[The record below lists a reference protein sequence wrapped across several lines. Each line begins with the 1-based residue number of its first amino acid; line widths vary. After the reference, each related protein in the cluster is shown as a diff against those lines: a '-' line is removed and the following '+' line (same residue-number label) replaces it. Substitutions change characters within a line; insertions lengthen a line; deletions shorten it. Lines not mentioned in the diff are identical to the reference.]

1 MKSSQYNEL
10 IELYKDRYNGFV
22 TRHEG
27 DRGMSQG
34 SEVEVQYIR
43 ELRDMGYRCYLNA
56 EGVVHTDFYQKAVD
70 IAKEKDTYLFYCD
83 EDVLDE
89 ASRCEPFFKPDF
101 SPETLESFFYIGG
114 VILLKTGESSR
125 DFYNDTEPADW
136 PLLAKQI
143 LQQYEIAPER
153 FEASHIDEVL
163 FSAEEINTYCY
174 LKYHLTE
181 KGYIVDDPDNNR
193 NKISAIILS
202 KDNVEMLLKG
212 IDSLK
217 KYADLPM
224 EYIVVDNGSNENN
237 RSILEGELSDRD
249 VRYIYS
255 PMEFV
260 YSALCNIGA
269 KAAAGDVLLFLN
281 DDIEAFD
288 GTKAFP
294 SSLLKMAVRDKAGAV
309 GARLLYPLGEDG
321 ISRIQH
327 VGITMLSSGP
337 SHKLCTY
344 DDSIVYERGRNRGIW
359 NVMAV
364 TGACLMVS
372 REHFFEVG
380 GFDESLH
387 IAYTDVDL
395 CLDLQDKGYRNIVV
409 NDVALIH
416 HESVSRGLDAK
427 RRDSFS
433 RLAKERRIFYDK
445 HPWVKTQGDPFYNK
459 NLSHTRLD
467 YMPEVKLPWEQLEFG
482 RQLENIIVYKE
493 LKAGKLLYSI
503 DRVDLNSSMQGD
515 FYEIEGWCIMHGKD
529 QLKYEPVVVLVD
541 ENSASAS
548 EILAGALQDWDR
560 GVIVG
565 RRSFGKGLVQR
576 QFDLS
581 DGSQLRLTV
590 ARYHTPSGRV
600 IQSPYE
606 AGHRDEYYGRLYE
619 RYKTGEM
626 FSKDSISFPDSL
638 KFSTLKLH
646 RTIYGGGGIM
656 PDVFIPS
663 DTAGFN
669 TLLTRIV
676 NRGLLTEFANAYSD
690 EHRSQIVVPGRSF
703 EDFYEFYNTKMEQ
716 EAFNELI
723 LFCEKK
729 GVECEAS
736 QLSECEKLLKTR
748 LKALIARTA
757 FDTTGYY
764 RIINMEED
772 PEFKAAMDIVK
783 NWRGAFPAL

>member
-1 MKSSQYNEL
+1 MRKIEKLFAAAALLICTAFVAQAQTGDPMANVERFGRTILYINNNYVDTVNFDAITDASIKEVVSKLDPHSIFIPKDEVQAMNEPL
-10 IELYKDRYNGFV
+10 EGKFEGIGIEFAIINDTLTVQAVIVGGPSEAVGLNA
-22 TRHEG
+22 G
-27 DRGMSQG
+27 DKI
-34 SEVEVQYIR
+34 VEVDGENIASVNISNDGVR
-43 ELRDMGYRCYLNA
+43 KKLRGPKGTIVNLKVRRHGVAELLEYSIVRNTIPLTSIDASYCPEPNLLYVKLSRFAQSSASEFINA
-56 EGVVHTDFYQKAVD
+56 
-70 IAKEKDTYLFYCD
+70 
-83 EDVLDE
+83 
-89 ASRCEPFFKPDF
+89 
-101 SPETLESFFYIGG
+101 
-114 VILLKTGESSR
+114 LKS
-125 DFYNDTEPADW
+125 
-136 PLLAKQI
+136 
-143 LQQYEIAPER
+143 
-153 FEASHIDEVL
+153 
-163 FSAEEINTYCY
+163 
-174 LKYHLTE
+174 
-181 KGYIVDDPDNNR
+181 VDD
-193 NKISAIILS
+193 
-202 KDNVEMLLKG
+202 
-212 IDSLK
+212 
-217 KYADLPM
+217 
-224 EYIVVDNGSNENN
+224 
-237 RSILEGELSDRD
+237 
-249 VRYIYS
+249 
-255 PMEFV
+255 
-260 YSALCNIGA
+260 
-269 KAAAGDVLLFLN
+269 
-281 DDIEAFD
+281 
-288 GTKAFP
+288 
-294 SSLLKMAVRDKAGAV
+294 
-309 GARLLYPLGEDG
+309 YP
-321 ISRIQH
+321 
-327 VGITMLSSGP
+327 
-337 SHKLCTY
+337 
-344 DDSIVYERGRNRGIW
+344 RGIIIDLRG
-359 NVMAV
+359 NGGGYLQIA
-364 TGACLMVS
+364 LMLANFFLEPGSLILYTEGMHSPVS
-372 REHFFEVG
+372 
-380 GFDESLH
+380 
-387 IAYTDVDL
+387 
-395 CLDLQDKGYRNIVV
+395 
-409 NDVALIH
+409 
-416 HESVSRGLDAK
+416 
-427 RRDSFS
+427 
-433 RLAKERRIFYDK
+433 KEYA
-445 HPWVKTQGDPFYNK
+445 G
-459 NLSHTRLD
+459 S
-467 YMPEVKLPWEQLEFG
+467 MC
-482 RQLENIIVYKE
+482 VYPNGP
-493 LKAGKLLYSI
+493 L
-503 DRVDLNSSMQGD
+503 
-515 FYEIEGWCIMHGKD
+515 
-529 QLKYEPVVVLVD
+529 VVLVD